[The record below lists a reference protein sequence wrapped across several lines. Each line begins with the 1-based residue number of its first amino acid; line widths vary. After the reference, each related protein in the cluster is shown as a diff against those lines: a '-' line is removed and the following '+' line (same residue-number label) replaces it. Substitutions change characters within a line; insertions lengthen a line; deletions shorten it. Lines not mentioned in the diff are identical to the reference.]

1 MVSLLLCRLL
11 NSEQAMEFGLTM
23 TKLFLVFT
31 LLVTEGLSKPV
42 NQSTQIGQQ
51 SLDTFLTNL
60 KQGLENLLDIV
71 DRFGT
76 DPTPGKYG

>member
-1 MVSLLLCRLL
+1 
-11 NSEQAMEFGLTM
+11 MESGLKM

-60 KQGLENLLDIV
+60 KLGLENLFDMKE
-71 DRFGT
+71 RFET
-76 DPTPGKYG
+76 DQSSSKY

>member
-1 MVSLLLCRLL
+1 MVSLPLCRLL
-11 NSEQAMEFGLTM
+11 NSEQAMNFGLKM

-71 DRFGT
+71 ERFGT